1 MKMNTLFKFMLFV
14 SFFTLTN
21 QVEAQ
26 SWLKK
31 LNKSIDNGL
40 RAVDKGLND
49 VEKGLDAADKVL
61 NTPSTQDS
69 TQTVQDSTKATQ
81 VIHWDSIPVYSM
93 TKVNEV
99 DSLGQ
104 PVLNEDGTQKFRVFL
119 QDQFGNIRSAEA
131 VKAQQRKLWTAIGNI
146 TAKVGLGA
154 IAGGAL
160 KGDLEGAAKGAA
172 AGAVLSVT
180 DIEMA
185 ILQKKSLN
193 QQKKLLKEYQNKF
206 NEEGY
211 PKDAKVDL
219 SKYKDFGLTDENTL
233 TKSSE
238 DIKNMCKSGEF
249 NTTDDSAWDF

>member
-1 MKMNTLFKFMLFV
+1 MKVNTLFKLLLAFV
-14 SFFTLTN
+14 LLTFAN
-21 QVEAQ
+21 QAEAQ

-31 LNKSIDNGL
+31 LNKSIDKGL
-40 RAVDKGLND
+40 RAVDKGLNEVD
-49 VEKGLDAADKVL
+49 KGLTVADEIL
-61 NTPSTQDS
+61 NAPAIQDS
-69 TQTVQDSTKATQ
+69 TQTAQDSTQTTQ
-81 VIHWDSIPVYSM
+81 TIHWDSIPVYTM
-93 TKVNEV
+93 TKVNEI

-104 PVLNEDGTQKFRVFL
+104 PVLNKDGTQKFRVFL

-131 VKAQQRKLWTAIGNI
+131 VKAQQKKLWSAIGNI
-146 TAKVGLGA
+146 TAKVGIGA

-172 AGAVLSVT
+172 VGAVASVA

-185 ILQKKSLN
+185 VLQKKSLN

-219 SKYKDFGLTDENTL
+219 SKYKDFGLTEENTL

-238 DIKNMCKSGEF
+238 DIKAMCESGEY
-249 NTTDDSAWDF
+249 NTTDDSAWEF

>member
-1 MKMNTLFKFMLFV
+1 MKANTLFKLFLAF
-14 SFFTLTN
+14 SLLTFSG
-21 QVEAQ
+21 QADAQ
-26 SWLKK
+26 SLLKK
-31 LNKSIDNGL
+31 LNKSIDKGL
-40 RAVDKGLND
+40 KAVDKGLEEVD
-49 VEKGLDAADKVL
+49 KGLNTADQVS
-61 NTPSTQDS
+61 NAPATTQDS
-69 TQTVQDSTKATQ
+69 TMQTKSIK
-81 VIHWDSIPVYSM
+81 WDSIPVYSM

-104 PVLNEDGTQKFRVFL
+104 PLLNSDGTQKFRVFL

-131 VKAQQRKLWTAIGNI
+131 VKAQQDKLWTAIANI
-146 TAKVGLGA
+146 TAKVGIGA

-172 AGAVLSVT
+172 AGAILSAE

-185 ILQKKSLN
+185 VLQKKSLN

-219 SKYKDFGLTDENTL
+219 SKYKDFGLTEENTL

-238 DIKNMCKSGEF
+238 DIKAMCESGDY